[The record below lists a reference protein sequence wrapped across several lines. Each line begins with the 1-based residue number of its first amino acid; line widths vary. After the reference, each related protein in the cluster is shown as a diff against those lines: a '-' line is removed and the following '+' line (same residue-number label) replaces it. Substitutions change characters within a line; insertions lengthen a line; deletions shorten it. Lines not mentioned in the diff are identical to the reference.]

1 MNPKDKMTNS
11 NLTFV
16 DVTIMFNPA
25 LPDDLDDVTVVIG
38 DGTVKFDEDFD
49 FDARVYFYFDDLA
62 LFKRAQVEDL
72 EEVGFQI
79 VKVIDQDEVDA
90 LEAEVAK

>member
-1 MNPKDKMTNS
+1 MTNS

-16 DVTIMFNPA
+16 DVTIMFDASDPGT
-25 LPDDLDDVTVVIG
+25 LEDVTVVIG
-38 DGTVKFDEDFD
+38 DGQTKFDENFD

-62 LFKRAQVEDL
+62 QFKQAQLQELED
-72 EEVGFQI
+72 VGFQI

>member
-1 MNPKDKMTNS
+1 MTDD

-16 DVTIMFNPA
+16 DVTIMFDA
-25 LPDDLDDVTVVIG
+25 SDPDNLDDVTVVIG
-38 DGTVKFDEDFD
+38 DGKTKFDEDFD

-62 LFKRAQVEDL
+62 MFKQAQLVEL
-72 EEVGFQI
+72 EDVGFRI

-90 LEAEVAK
+90 LEAEESR